1 MVASNSKAHLVLSK
15 KRKKCLL
22 LTFHNLL
29 SHDTRH
35 YRIIL
40 LHHQNSF
47 KTASCAQDVVV
58 GGIWKATTNKKNAH
72 ASVCAGFQK
81 RAYFMAWHYC
91 DNKERGEISLWTL
104 LWPISIVYNYF
115 QCLGLLDKNDWVVP
129 AHEVV
134 TFFV

>member
-15 KRKKCLL
+15 NRKKCLL

-47 KTASCAQDVVV
+47 KTVSCAQDFVV
-58 GGIWKATTNKKNAH
+58 GGIWKATTTRKMLMLQYVL
-72 ASVCAGFQK
+72 ASKREHTLWLGIIVTIKRGGKYLYGLFYGPFQL
-81 RAYFMAWHYC
+81 YTIIF
-91 DNKERGEISLWTL
+91 NVLT
-104 LWPISIVYNYF
+104 
-115 QCLGLLDKNDWVVP
+115 CLTKMIRWYQLTKW
-129 AHEVV
+129 
-134 TFFV
+134 